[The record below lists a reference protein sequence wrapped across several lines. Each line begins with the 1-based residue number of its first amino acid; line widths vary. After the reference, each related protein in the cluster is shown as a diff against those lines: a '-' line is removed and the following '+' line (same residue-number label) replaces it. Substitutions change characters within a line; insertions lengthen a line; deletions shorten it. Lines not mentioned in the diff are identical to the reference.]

1 LQAAYTWSRAAFAA
15 PYGINA
21 YPWLVYA
28 YGENPTYRPQR
39 LVVNYVWNIPL
50 GHRDGMLGKVTQGWT
65 LAGVTTVQ
73 DGPALNI
80 TNSGAGTIF
89 CGGPCSA
96 FSPLGEYAPGEGPS
110 NLVASGSL
118 TQRVINGLQN
128 AAAGKVIASTQG
140 YFNAGVVSTTVP
152 TAASVGIP
160 VPAGTTATAFGNI
173 GLGAVLGPGQNN
185 WDMSLI
191 KTTPVFREGQSVE
204 FRAEFFN
211 VWNHPQFQFN
221 SPSINSS
228 VAQTFGEITATSVS
242 PRIVQLAL
250 KYTF

>member
-1 LQAAYTWSRAAFAA
+1 
-15 PYGINA
+15 
-21 YPWLVYA
+21 
-28 YGENPTYRPQR
+28 
-39 LVVNYVWNIPL
+39 
-50 GHRDGMLGKVTQGWT
+50 
-65 LAGVTTVQ
+65 VTTVQ

-96 FSPLGEYAPGEGPS
+96 FSPLGEYVAGEGPS
-110 NLVASGSL
+110 DLVASGSL

-128 AAAGKVIASTQG
+128 AAAGKIVAGTQG
-140 YFNAGVVSTTVP
+140 YFNTGVVSTTVP

-160 VPAGTTATAFGNI
+160 VPTGTTATAYGNI
-173 GLGAVLGPGQNN
+173 GLGATLGSGQSN
-185 WDMSLI
+185 WDMSLS
-191 KTTPVFREGQSVE
+191 KVTSVFRENQTVE

-211 VWNHPQFQFN
+211 TFNHPQFQFN
-221 SPSINSS
+221 SPSMNSS